1 MKSIFL
7 ILFSLI
13 VLVGCGIDQKRFW
26 YPIVLKEVT
35 CSTFKGEV
43 YLMTHT
49 RLWRSWPY
57 YLDPTDKRE
66 IELGS
71 DCTMKVI
78 RRLPIHK
85 LSLYEKGKIQIETL
99 LTDEQRQFMI
109 EGEIE

>member
-1 MKSIFL
+1 MKKIFL
-7 ILFSLI
+7 LCFSLAI
-13 VLVGCGIDQKRFW
+13 LVGCGNEQKRFW
-26 YPIVLKEVT
+26 YPIALKEVT

-57 YLDPTDKRE
+57 YLDRSDKRE

-78 RRLPIHK
+78 RRLPIHNRNK
-85 LSLYEKGKIQIETL
+85 DIETL
-99 LTDEQRQFMI
+99 LTDEQRQFMVG
-109 EGEIE
+109 GEIE